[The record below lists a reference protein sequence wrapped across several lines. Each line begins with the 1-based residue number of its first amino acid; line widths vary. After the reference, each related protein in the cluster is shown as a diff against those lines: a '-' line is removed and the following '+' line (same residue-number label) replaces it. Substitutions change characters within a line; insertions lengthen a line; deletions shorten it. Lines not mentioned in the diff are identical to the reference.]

1 MQEASKTVTAGI
13 NPNTELSCFTKEEHE
28 VIKKFASEWYVTS
41 TGKPIKLGSTST
53 YKYFLIKPTS
63 LYQELFNIE
72 REIVVVFS
80 DYTTLEPRTL
90 DAFDCVINKYQEL
103 RIEKVCSV
111 LVSKDANV
119 EVKIRDLLK
128 SDPEYQIVVPFHFG
142 ELLESQD
149 SYFIRNRFKEHFYSR
164 DLFAFQSPLKKDLY
178 FFGRTDL
185 VHKIVSRHRSSE
197 NSGLFG
203 LRKTG
208 KTSIIFGVRRVIDA
222 HDGVS
227 VFIDCQSPSFHIK
240 RWFSALRYVVE
251 QIKDQNKVNVS
262 LSDESKYSEENA
274 ASAFERDLL
283 KISGRLKQKN
293 FLIIFDEIEQI
304 TPGISASEH
313 WKIGSD
319 FVFFWQT
326 LRSLFQ
332 KHDQLFTYL
341 VAGTNPKCVEIDRV
355 NGVDN
360 PIFSQIPYEYIPS
373 FDVPQTREMVR
384 KLGRIMG
391 LKFDEIIYSKLTEEF
406 GGHPFLIRNV
416 CSVINKISPGDRP
429 VRVDKSI
436 YELGVKTFNEEYSSY
451 IEMILTVLKE
461 YYNDEY
467 EMLKFLAVGNSE
479 TFNEFARLSR
489 EYTNHLLGYN
499 LLDRNQNS
507 FTFKIE
513 SVKRFLVES
522 NKYRKINLSEQE
534 MLAEISE
541 RRNSIEPKLR
551 DIVRKGLRQ
560 QYGENEAKKKVL
572 DIFGDPRKSKYGAY
586 SYKDIFNTRTAEIY
600 FEDLRKILEKEWDVF
615 QNVFGRDRETF
626 SVAMKAV
633 NKYRADAHAK
643 SITKEE
649 MEYFR
654 VCATKLENF
663 ISEQD

>member
-1 MQEASKTVTAGI
+1 MQETPRTINPGI
-13 NPNTELSCFTKEEHE
+13 NPNTELTHFTQEEQE
-28 VIKKFASEWYVTS
+28 IVKRFSTEWYVTS
-41 TGKPIKLGSTST
+41 SGDPVKLGATSI

-72 REIVVVFS
+72 REIVVIFS
-80 DYTTLEPRTL
+80 DYTTFEPRTL
-90 DAFDCVINKYQEL
+90 DAFDYVIDRYQEL
-103 RIEKVCSV
+103 RIDKVCSV
-111 LVSKDANV
+111 LVSKDANI
-119 EVKIRDLLK
+119 ESKIRDLLK
-128 SDPEYQIVVPFHFG
+128 SDPEYQIVVPFYFG
-142 ELLESQD
+142 EFLAVKD
-149 SYFIRNRFKEHFYSR
+149 SYFVRNRFREHFYSR

-185 VHKIVSRHRSSE
+185 VHKIVNRHRSSE

-222 HDGVS
+222 HNGIS
-227 VFIDCQSPSFHIK
+227 VFIDCQSPSFHRK
-240 RWFSALRYVVE
+240 RWFSALRYVAE
-251 QIKDQNKVNVS
+251 EIKDQNKVSVS
-262 LSDESKYSEENA
+262 ISDESKYSEENA
-274 ASAFERDLL
+274 ASAFERDLS
-283 KISGRLKQKN
+283 KISGRLKQKK

-313 WKIGSD
+313 WKIDSD

-326 LRSLFQ
+326 LRSIFQ

-341 VAGTNPKCVEIDRV
+341 IAGTNPKCVEIDRV
-355 NGVDN
+355 NGIDN
-360 PIFSQIPYEYIPS
+360 PIFSQVPYEYIPS

-391 LKFDEIIYSKLTEEF
+391 LKFDEIIYSKLTEDF

-416 CSVINKISPGDRP
+416 CSVINRIISGERP
-429 VRVDKSI
+429 IRIDKST

-451 IEMILTVLKE
+451 IEMILTVLRE
-461 YYNDEY
+461 YYDDEY
-467 EMLKFLAVGNSE
+467 EMLKFLAIGDLE
-479 TFNEFARLSR
+479 TFNQFAKLSK

-499 LLDRNQNS
+499 ILDRNQDS

-513 SVKRFLVES
+513 SVRNFLTET
-522 NKYRKINLSEQE
+522 NKYKKINLSGQE

-560 QYGENEAKKKVL
+560 QHGENEAKKKAL
-572 DIFGDPRKSKYGAY
+572 DIFGDPRKSEYSAY
-586 SYKDIFNTRTAEIY
+586 SYKDIFNPRKAKIY
-600 FEDLRKILEKEWDVF
+600 FEDLRKIIEKEWDVF
-615 QNVFGRDRETF
+615 QNVFGRDKEAF

-643 SITKEE
+643 SVTKEE

-654 VCATKLENF
+654 VCAIKLENY
-663 ISEQD
+663 ISDQE